1 MQKHRIELFLDLCKQ
16 GPTCVY
22 IICSRCLYKKSVKI
36 FNESDYEIDME
47 GLIVQ
52 LNKKITYAIHVIR
65 H

>member
-22 IICSRCLYKKSVKI
+22 VICGRCLYKKSVKI